1 MSSVIASD
9 IPSKTTPAQVR
20 EFFETQVGKVQ
31 DLIPLGDD
39 GKVKKYEVLFVSSTS
54 VKPALDLSDA
64 YIDGVAIRVD
74 EVPELTDGQTGKAPQ
89 QQ

>member
-39 GKVKKYEVLFVSSTS
+39 
-54 VKPALDLSDA
+54 LSDA